1 MDKNKQ
7 ILSEMI
13 NRAVREAVNER
24 LSRENTIDMLVE
36 SVVDDQLGLLLEKHT
51 PKAERKA
58 KKAYDTNMRSK
69 RKIVLQWLRNPAVN
83 MAEIRR
89 QLEGEPESQSDED
102 TGRSLFVKK
111 VNQTHGK
118 RFNDEE
124 INALYALKS
133 TLGQ

>member
-7 ILSEMI
+7 ILSEAI
-13 NRAVREAVNER
+13 NKAVREALNENRRKEHDFDYMIENAVNR
-24 LSRENTIDMLVE
+24 TI
-36 SVVDDQLGLLLEKHT
+36 GLLLEKHT
-51 PKAERKA
+51 PKVERKA

-118 RFNDEE
+118 RFSDEE